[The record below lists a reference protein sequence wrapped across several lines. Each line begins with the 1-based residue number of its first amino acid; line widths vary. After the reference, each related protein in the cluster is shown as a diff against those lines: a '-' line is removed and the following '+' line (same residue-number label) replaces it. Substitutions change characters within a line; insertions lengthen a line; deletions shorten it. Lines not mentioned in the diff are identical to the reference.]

1 MNAGLGA
8 PGKRFLVLASTAALL
23 CPAAYPAPP
32 SPPNRAPV
40 QAELVRPLEAG
51 RIKAGDSVLA
61 KVAVEWKSADC
72 ALRRGSVLRGR
83 IAAASER
90 SKTAKNSEIAV
101 LFETA
106 ECGGRAMKAFPLTVS
121 ALLASDPRDADLY
134 EGQQSQPLSEA
145 VGLGLGGGA
154 NAGSGGF
161 GGSGNGMRSVS
172 AAAATAY
179 VEPPRFKAPKAVL
192 PGQVIGLGSLKL
204 SVGSGPEGSSVLSD
218 AKRNVRL
225 EAGTQLVLVPSLKGH
240 PLAATVASAAP
251 SAAVS
256 IPSSSIP
263 SPPAAAP
270 SDQNQLSDETEICS
284 PPQCSM
290 ALASAE
296 AKSGTSKASA
306 TLSVKELGYPSR
318 SVREMMGF
326 DYDAALAYLGSDE
339 LFFTFNRHQLVPR
352 VGPESSFSTRRI
364 VRGAVI
370 KLATMQVETVVDWRI
385 ADMGRY
391 LWPIGHDG
399 VLIHSGRELRMY
411 GPRLRLEHEISLE
424 GPLAYVE
431 VSPSGSYMVV
441 GVIEERHTPAIHR
454 QLEEAENREPEEDIK
469 VKVLDSDFRTL
480 ATVTRSS
487 KEAPPIL
494 LDTGEV
500 RVPTIGKDR
509 WRIVEYSWSGER
521 RVVAQVNST
530 CRPEMTSLPP
540 DLLFVV
546 GCDRQGSGKW
556 YRTLQ
561 PDGKP
566 VLKGWSPSTELEH
579 TAAGSPDSGRFAIRV
594 ATATNPTVDDAVFH
608 ATDLLSEYVG
618 VYRAG
623 NGRRLFAVDIPS
635 PVPSWQTFALSP
647 NGDQLAVLR
656 ENQIDFYALPGPIE
670 AQK

>member
-1 MNAGLGA
+1 
-8 PGKRFLVLASTAALL
+8 
-23 CPAAYPAPP
+23 
-32 SPPNRAPV
+32 
-40 QAELVRPLEAG
+40 
-51 RIKAGDSVLA
+51 
-61 KVAVEWKSADC
+61 
-72 ALRRGSVLRGR
+72 
-83 IAAASER
+83 
-90 SKTAKNSEIAV
+90 
-101 LFETA
+101 
-106 ECGGRAMKAFPLTVS
+106 
-121 ALLASDPRDADLY
+121 
-134 EGQQSQPLSEA
+134 
-145 VGLGLGGGA
+145 
-154 NAGSGGF
+154 
-161 GGSGNGMRSVS
+161 
-172 AAAATAY
+172 
-179 VEPPRFKAPKAVL
+179 
-192 PGQVIGLGSLKL
+192 
-204 SVGSGPEGSSVLSD
+204 
-218 AKRNVRL
+218 
-225 EAGTQLVLVPSLKGH
+225 
-240 PLAATVASAAP
+240 
-251 SAAVS
+251 
-256 IPSSSIP
+256 
-263 SPPAAAP
+263 
-270 SDQNQLSDETEICS
+270 
-284 PPQCSM
+284 
-290 ALASAE
+290 
-296 AKSGTSKASA
+296 
-306 TLSVKELGYPSR
+306 
-318 SVREMMGF
+318 MMGF
-326 DYDAALAYLGSDE
+326 DYDAALAYLGSEE
-339 LFFTFNRHQLVPR
+339 LFFTFNPHQLVPR
-352 VGPESSFSTRRI
+352 VGPESSFSTLRI

-370 KLATMQVETVVDWRI
+370 NLATMRVEKVVDWRI
-385 ADMGRY
+385 PDMRRY

-411 GPRLRLEHEISLE
+411 GPSLRLEQKILLE

-431 VSPSGSYMVV
+431 VSPSGSYIVV
-441 GVIEERHTPAIHR
+441 GVIEERHTPAIHH
-454 QLEEAENREPEEDIK
+454 QLEEAENREPEEDVK
-469 VKVLDSDFRTL
+469 VKVLDSEFRTL
-480 ATVTRSS
+480 ATVIRSS
-487 KEAPPIL
+487 NEAPPIL

-579 TAAGSPDSGRFAIRV
+579 TAAGSPASGLFAIRV

-623 NGRRLFAVDIPS
+623 NGRRLFGIDIPS